1 MICMEKAMDYE
12 IIFYHSGKTAE
23 IERMLERRLESLGLT
38 RSISAAAA
46 DPSELAE
53 MLGQSLSRCDL
64 IFVVGGLDNSAGS
77 TDNVLSSVLSSEKGK
92 LSSERLIDDNEN
104 TAYLIRL
111 EQQLIAVVPDE
122 TEVIEKM
129 LEKKIVVEIKTVY
142 SLSEQNDEKPS
153 IKEIKDELDKQL
165 NELGRTK
172 ISVPEQSEN
181 HSENS
186 KDVLLYLSV
195 SLGIVSV
202 LLLAAALILYFM

>member
-1 MICMEKAMDYE
+1 
-12 IIFYHSGKTAE
+12 
-23 IERMLERRLESLGLT
+23 
-38 RSISAAAA
+38 
-46 DPSELAE
+46 
-53 MLGQSLSRCDL
+53 
-64 IFVVGGLDNSAGS
+64 
-77 TDNVLSSVLSSEKGK
+77 
-92 LSSERLIDDNEN
+92 
-104 TAYLIRL
+104 
-111 EQQLIAVVPDE
+111 
-122 TEVIEKM
+122 M
-129 LEKKIVVEIKTVY
+129 LEKKIVIEIKTVY

>member
-1 MICMEKAMDYE
+1 MDYE

-23 IERMLERRLESLGLT
+23 IERMLERRLEGLGLK

-46 DPSELAE
+46 DPSELAG
-53 MLGQSLSRCDL
+53 MLGKSLSRCDL

-104 TAYLIRL
+104 TAYLIRS
-111 EQQLIAVVPDE
+111 EKQLIAVVPDE

-129 LEKKIVVEIKTVY
+129 LDKKIISEIKTVY
-142 SLSEQNDEKPS
+142 SLSEKNDEKPS

-165 NELGRTK
+165 NDMGRTRTNVQPQTD
-172 ISVPEQSEN
+172 IEN
-181 HSENS
+181 
-186 KDVLLYLSV
+186 KTDVLLYLSV

-202 LLLAAALILYFM
+202 LLLIAALILFLI

>member
-1 MICMEKAMDYE
+1 MDYE

>member
-1 MICMEKAMDYE
+1 
-12 IIFYHSGKTAE
+12 
-23 IERMLERRLESLGLT
+23 
-38 RSISAAAA
+38 
-46 DPSELAE
+46 

-172 ISVPEQSEN
+172 ISVPEQSDN
-181 HSENS
+181 DSENS

>member
-1 MICMEKAMDYE
+1 MDYE

-23 IERMLERRLESLGLT
+23 IERMLERRLEGLGLK

-46 DPSELAE
+46 DPSELAG
-53 MLGQSLSRCDL
+53 MLGKSLSRCEL

>member
-1 MICMEKAMDYE
+1 MDYE

-23 IERMLERRLESLGLT
+23 IERMLERRLEGLGLK

-46 DPSELAE
+46 DPSELAG
-53 MLGQSLSRCDL
+53 MLGKSLSRCEL
-64 IFVVGGLDNSAGS
+64 IFVVGGLDNSTGS

-104 TAYLIRL
+104 TAYLIRS
-111 EQQLIAVVPDE
+111 EKQLIAVVPDE

-129 LEKKIVVEIKTVY
+129 LDKKIISEIKTVY
-142 SLSEQNDEKPS
+142 SLSEKNDEKPS

-165 NELGRTK
+165 NDMGRTRTNVQPQTD
-172 ISVPEQSEN
+172 IEN
-181 HSENS
+181 
-186 KDVLLYLSV
+186 KTDVLLYLSV

-202 LLLAAALILYFM
+202 LLLIAALILFLI

>member
-1 MICMEKAMDYE
+1 MDYE

-53 MLGQSLSRCDL
+53 MLGKSLSRCEL

-104 TAYLIRL
+104 TAYLIRS

-129 LEKKIVVEIKTVY
+129 LEKKIVIEIKTVY

>member
-1 MICMEKAMDYE
+1 MDYE

-53 MLGQSLSRCDL
+53 MLGKSLSRCEL

-104 TAYLIRL
+104 TAYLIRS